1 MTQLIAPVLLAWLSP
16 LKGKRQISVTINAP
30 IMLQIHFNFHDVAF
44 QTQSTLSWL
53 SQTCFPTVLPL
64 LGQYV
69 ISLIPQGQRVKPF
82 FLFLRKTATISDNTK
97 LTRNQ
102 LITSEER
109 VSQQTPISSPGSGIS
124 TSDSLPPLTE

>member
-30 IMLQIHFNFHDVAF
+30 IMLQTCFDFHDVAL

-64 LGQYV
+64 PGQYV
-69 ISLIPQGQRVKPF
+69 IYLIPQGQRIKPF
-82 FLFLRKTATISDNTK
+82 LLFSRKIATISDNTK
-97 LTRNQ
+97 FTKNQ
-102 LITSEER
+102 FITSEER
-109 VSQQTPISSPGSGIS
+109 VSQ
-124 TSDSLPPLTE
+124 